1 MSERAQ
7 AIEAQ
12 LKALLDEALGLGG
25 RAAAF
30 TRQTALLGALPE
42 LDSMAIAT
50 VLAHLE
56 ERFGILIDDED
67 ISAEVFETV
76 GSLADFVGAKVAA

>member
-1 MSERAQ
+1 MTERAE

-12 LKALLDEALGLGG
+12 LKALLDDALGLGG

-56 ERFGILIDDED
+56 ERFGILIDDDD
-67 ISAEVFETV
+67 ISADVFETV
-76 GSLADFVGAKVAA
+76 GSLADFLDTKVDA